1 MLEGGL
7 ENKVGLD
14 NIIIEEEEERAH
26 RVHGSATGGYRA
38 RRRYPCP
45 GLREDGRVGGGSAN
59 LTTKSRCK
67 MQNSEEK
74 GEEEEEEER
83 VSLSLFLERIP
94 RCVARKVEVE
104 YFCSEYLSLFL
115 FFLSRRRRYVPL
127 LFVSVE
133 AATGVAAASAPCSS
147 LLSATTS
154 FDSFFLSASTR
165 ECVKQNE
172 TRVPAPC
179 RLTRL
184 DPSFRPLVLR
194 PREKKNLDRY
204 RRGIDGLAF
213 EK

>member
-1 MLEGGL
+1 MRGEEGG
-7 ENKVGLD
+7 
-14 NIIIEEEEERAH
+14 
-26 RVHGSATGGYRA
+26 
-38 RRRYPCP
+38 
-45 GLREDGRVGGGSAN
+45 GRV
-59 LTTKSRCK
+59 LLL
-67 MQNSEEK
+67 
-74 GEEEEEEER
+74 R
-83 VSLSLFLERIP
+83 VP
-94 RCVARKVEVE
+94 
-104 YFCSEYLSLFL
+104 LSLFL

-194 PREKKNLDRY
+194 PRERKKTLPRKKSSRVWEDSKEFFFSRNLAIFPRRARESMKKKGCFDRWIDSKS
-204 RRGIDGLAF
+204 RRIRFSFSEIQAIFPGRIYDDWIAMVESRAGVANAIRFFFCLI
-213 EK
+213 

>member
-1 MLEGGL
+1 
-7 ENKVGLD
+7 
-14 NIIIEEEEERAH
+14 
-26 RVHGSATGGYRA
+26 
-38 RRRYPCP
+38 
-45 GLREDGRVGGGSAN
+45 
-59 LTTKSRCK
+59 
-67 MQNSEEK
+67 MQNSEEEGGGGRK
-74 GEEEEEEER
+74 
-83 VSLSLFLERIP
+83 SLSLPVP
-94 RCVARKVEVE
+94 RTNSTMRGEEGGGRVLLLRVP
-104 YFCSEYLSLFL
+104 LSLFL

-194 PREKKNLDRY
+194 PRERKKTLPRKKSS
-204 RRGIDGLAF
+204 RV
-213 EK
+213 

>member
-1 MLEGGL
+1 MRGEEGG
-7 ENKVGLD
+7 
-14 NIIIEEEEERAH
+14 
-26 RVHGSATGGYRA
+26 
-38 RRRYPCP
+38 
-45 GLREDGRVGGGSAN
+45 GRV
-59 LTTKSRCK
+59 LLL
-67 MQNSEEK
+67 
-74 GEEEEEEER
+74 R
-83 VSLSLFLERIP
+83 VP
-94 RCVARKVEVE
+94 
-104 YFCSEYLSLFL
+104 LSLFL

-194 PREKKNLDRY
+194 PRERKKTLPRKKKLSRLRRFERIFLFSKFSYFSSKSAEKKGCFDRW
-204 RRGIDGLAF
+204 IDSKSGRIRFSFSEIQAIF
-213 EK
+213 PGRIYDD